1 MSRLLLLFLGCL
13 WVLSSQLSAQTLPLG
28 IPYQAVL
35 RDSNELLVNQD
46 LILSFELRQDG
57 LPVYLESHQVRSNGY
72 GLVVAVIGQG
82 EAITGRFADLDWS
95 RGDISVKVQAEW
107 ESVKDLGEF
116 PLWSTAYSFYSDQSA
131 YSDRS
136 GYSEASAFSDQS
148 AYSDSSAV
156 SSRSALSDSS
166 QAVTPFPLS
175 QLVDVSTDLP
185 AAAEVLTWNGQEWTP
200 KPLPDLQQLYPGLGI
215 SFDDSLIV
223 NEGDLDPNDDLRL
236 GDQASGDLDGTYP
249 APTVAALQGRPVQN
263 TAPGL
268 GQVLKWNGGEW
279 APANDANTPS
289 PWTLSGNLLSYNNG
303 NVRIGTTQSTAHLN
317 VGGNLHGY
325 SGASLRYELLAPSN
339 GSVFTLYGSNSLN
352 FRLGTISGNANL
364 PELQLLNQ
372 SGVDRSVMRI
382 NTNNVGELLL
392 RGANG
397 QLNVRLNSLLGF
409 DNYGYIGV
417 NGPGGNAEAGIYVN
431 SAGQGVVFG
440 DQKNFRVPHPT
451 QPGKEI
457 WYGSLEGPEL
467 AAYLRGTTELVQ
479 GEAWVAFPEHYR
491 LMANA
496 STMTV
501 TLTPLDRHSKGLA
514 VIEKTDQGF
523 RVAELGGGT
532 GNYAFDW
539 EAKCVRQGRE
549 DFEVVRDALEAER

>member
-1 MSRLLLLFLGCL
+1 MLRLLPILLGCF
-13 WVLSSQLSAQTLPLG
+13 WVLTSPLQAQTIPPG

-35 RDSNELLVNQD
+35 RDSSALLVNQA
-46 LILSFELRQDG
+46 LTLSFELLQDG
-57 LPVYLESHQVRSNGY
+57 LPVYRESHQVGSNGY

-82 EAITGRFADLDWS
+82 EAASGRFADLDWG
-95 RGDISVKVQAEW
+95 RADVSVKVQAEW
-107 ESVKDLGEF
+107 GESVKDLGEF

-131 YSDRS
+131 
-136 GYSEASAFSDQS
+136 F
-148 AYSDSSAV
+148 SDSSAL
-156 SSRSALSDSS
+156 SARSALSDSS
-166 QAVTPFPLS
+166 RAVTPFPLS

-185 AAAEVLTWNGQEWTP
+185 AAGEVLTWNGQAW
-200 KPLPDLQQLYPGLGI
+200 KPLPLPNWQPLYPGPGI

-223 NEGDLDPNDDLRL
+223 NEGDRDPNDDLRL
-236 GDQASGDLDGTYP
+236 GDNASGDLEGTYP
-249 APTVAALQGRPVQN
+249 APTVAALQGRPVQT
-263 TAPGL
+263 TAPSL

-289 PWTLSGNLLSYNNG
+289 PWSLSGNLLSYNSG
-303 NVRIGTTQSTAHLN
+303 NVRIGTTQSAAQLN
-317 VGGNLHGY
+317 LGGNLHGY
-325 SGASLRYELLAPSN
+325 SGSNLRYELIAAGT
-339 GSVFTLYGSNSLN
+339 GSTLTLHGPNSPN
-352 FRLGTISGNANL
+352 FRLGSISSNANL
-364 PELQLLNQ
+364 PELELLNQ

-382 NTNNVGELLL
+382 NSNNAGELLL

-409 DNYGYIGV
+409 DDYGYIGV

-431 SAGQGVVFG
+431 SAGQGIIFG

-479 GEAWVAFPEHYR
+479 GEAWVAFPEHYQ

-496 STMTV
+496 NTMTV

-539 EAKCVRQGRE
+539 EVKCVRQGRE
-549 DFEVVRDALEAER
+549 DFEVVRDALEADR

>member
-1 MSRLLLLFLGCL
+1 MPRLLPFLLLYF
-13 WVLSSQLSAQTLPLG
+13 WVLTTQLQAQTIPLG

-35 RDSNELLVNQD
+35 RDSNELLVDQD
-46 LILSFELRQDG
+46 LTLSFELLQDG

-82 EAITGRFADLDWS
+82 EAAIGRFSDLDWS
-95 RGDISVKVQAEW
+95 RGDVSVKVQAEW

-116 PLWSTAYSFYSDQSA
+116 PLWSTAYSFYSD
-131 YSDRS
+131 RS
-136 GYSEASAFSDQS
+136 GYSESS
-148 AYSDSSAV
+148 AYSDSSAI
-156 SSRSALSDSS
+156 SARSALSDSS
-166 QAVTPFPLS
+166 RAVTPFPLS
-175 QLVDVSTDLP
+175 QLVDVSSHLP
-185 AAAEVLTWNGQEWTP
+185 TATEVLTWNGQAWEP
-200 KPLPDLQQLYPGLGI
+200 KPLPELQQLYPGLGI

-236 GDQASGDLDGTYP
+236 GDNASGDLDGTYP
-249 APTVAALQGRPVQN
+249 APSVAALQGRPVQN
-263 TAPGL
+263 SAPSL

-289 PWTLSGNLLSYNNG
+289 PWVLSGNLLSYNSG
-303 NVRIGTTQSTAHLN
+303 NVRIGTTQSAARLN

-325 SGASLRYELLAPSN
+325 SGNSLRYELIAPGN
-339 GSVFTLYGSNSLN
+339 GSVLMLYGPNSPN
-352 FRLGTISGNANL
+352 FRLGTINSNSNL
-364 PELQLLNQ
+364 PELELLNQ

-431 SAGQGVVFG
+431 SAGQGIVFG

-479 GEAWVAFPEHYR
+479 GEAWVAFPEHYQ

-501 TLTPLDRHSKGLA
+501 TLTPLDRYSKGLA
-514 VIEKTDQGF
+514 VVEKTDQGF

-532 GNYAFDW
+532 GTYAFDW
-539 EAKCVRQGRE
+539 EVKCVRQGRE